1 MTDYKFN
8 FMSACL
14 NRQNAVYALGIWDSS
29 NALYLMDTI
38 TIVFVFHTL
47 LFWGYSCK
55 EILCLMAFMFNL
67 AIQIIK
73 PLEFIL
79 KLREMM
85 PIWFKF

>member
-1 MTDYKFN
+1 MPLHMTDYKFN

-47 LFWGYSCK
+47 LF
-55 EILCLMAFMFNL
+55 
-67 AIQIIK
+67 
-73 PLEFIL
+73 
-79 KLREMM
+79 
-85 PIWFKF
+85 